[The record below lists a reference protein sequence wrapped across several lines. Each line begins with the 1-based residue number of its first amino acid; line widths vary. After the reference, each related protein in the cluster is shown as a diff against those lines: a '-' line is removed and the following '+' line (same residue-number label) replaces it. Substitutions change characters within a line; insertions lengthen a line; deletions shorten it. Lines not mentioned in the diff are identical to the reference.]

1 MQYFLSKVEQLT
13 LAITCTNFLLYCLDF
28 RCIFNF
34 LNRRWS
40 KVEQGGADVF
50 APALLN
56 EIKELVGAG
65 GADVF
70 LSEINDLVGADLYS
84 QNRLPPYRAWIDR
97 PSGDDS
103 DSIRASTQS
112 PRLCQNRHTLTP
124 GPWPCRIR
132 S

>member
-84 QNRLPPYRAWIDR
+84 QNRLPPYRAATWHGSIDR
-97 PSGDDS
+97 VEMTRTRFEHQRNLQDCVKID
-103 DSIRASTQS
+103 
-112 PRLCQNRHTLTP
+112 TP
-124 GPWPCRIR
+124 
-132 S
+132 